1 MAKGKG
7 FRTVKGKLSVFGW
20 AARIVLGGWTVI
32 MIAWMVH
39 ASNVAEK
46 ADSVGA
52 VIGVGI
58 GVTMIIGIWMAGT
71 VIFGIWAL
79 LTRPP
84 RALVP
89 MDDSK

>member
-1 MAKGKG
+1 MARKKQ

-20 AARIVLGGWTVI
+20 MSRIVLVAFTVI
-32 MIAWMVH
+32 MIAWMFH
-39 ASNVAEK
+39 GSNVASE

-52 VIGVGI
+52 AIGVGI
-58 GVTMIIGIWMAGT
+58 GFTMIIGIWVAGT

-84 RALVP
+84 RTLVP
-89 MDDSK
+89 MDDSD